1 MLLCRLRWCSIQSD
15 GDDSLIC
22 KRYKMRRTGSIN
34 HSPNNILSRE
44 FDTSDDCT
52 MLCDKRSKYT
62 VSMHKN
68 SCQSSDSSMQG
79 GNEVRMTSMVAERGM
94 QWANI
99 SASASLSCCM
109 MA

>member
-1 MLLCRLRWCSIQSD
+1 
-15 GDDSLIC
+15 
-22 KRYKMRRTGSIN
+22 
-34 HSPNNILSRE
+34 
-44 FDTSDDCT
+44 
-52 MLCDKRSKYT
+52 
-62 VSMHKN
+62 MHKIIVVRVVTAPCSEVDVPSTLVCN
-68 SCQSSDSSMQG
+68 LHVYRNELG